1 MKTEIDN
8 LSEDLN
14 KQINSEENFEEN
26 LQDIIFNFENDND
39 VRIQAINQYQ
49 KDYDQNVLEI
59 TNRLN
64 SMYLIAGTQLLK
76 QFLIQVATC
85 SNLYEIIKIGAANC
99 LCIKSKTKENYDILD
114 QVITALQEVPIPCK
128 IEAIKNLMYS
138 SHHKDVANNH
148 FCDVINN
155 INIECDFRYKTILS
169 LEHTDVPNPNYF
181 IKNAAILFLNNENNW
196 TPYRILASQYLL
208 QILKI
213 DIDERK
219 TIQNYLYSFMNDDER
234 DIDIRADA
242 ADILMRLGDEKS
254 QEDARNIIT
263 ILGQRDGYVRHVF
276 DDDQN
281 VHYESIADSIN
292 ETLEFLMTL
301 KPTQL
306 DFDKIKDVILNEI
319 VQKYDFTEENIKNTK
334 ISLNRITMDRALY
347 GKFNTT
353 LLSIFLRI
361 WFYINNHDKYKEEMT
376 KILMDELLAMS
387 GKCSTGY
394 VGRLINVLSGFD
406 NFTIKIS
413 WEDQIAGNLAGRL
426 NAYIRNIE
434 DEDLRD
440 NALIEMTNCRITD
453 KFNFLK
459 VFRESLPFIRE
470 DMYNEFKDHLS
481 DVDFDLYLRKAIG
494 RYEGFDLI

>member
-1 MKTEIDN
+1 MKTEINN

-14 KQINSEENFEEN
+14 KQIKLEENPLE
-26 LQDIIFNFENDND
+26 IIFNFENDND
-39 VRIQAINQYQ
+39 IRLKAINQYQ
-49 KDYDQNVLEI
+49 KDNGQDVLEI

-64 SMYLIAGTQLLK
+64 SMYLISGTQLLK
-76 QFLIQVATC
+76 QFLIQVATR
-85 SNLYEIIKIGAANC
+85 SNLYEIIKIEAAKC
-99 LCIKSKTKENYDILD
+99 LCLKSNIKENYDILD
-114 QVITALQEVPIPCK
+114 QVITILNDVPVPCK
-128 IEAIKNLMYS
+128 IEAIQFLMRS
-138 SHHKDVANNH
+138 LPHKDISNSH
-148 FCDVINN
+148 FCQVINN
-155 INIECDFRYKTILS
+155 TDIECDFRYKTILS
-169 LEHTDVPNPNYF
+169 LEHTDIPNNKYF
-181 IKNAAILFLNNENNW
+181 IRNAAILFLRNETNW

-208 QILKI
+208 QSFEIN
-213 DIDERK
+213 IDERK
-219 TIQNYLYSFMNDDER
+219 TIQNYLYEFMVDDER

-242 ADILMRLGDEKS
+242 ADVLMRLGDEKS

-263 ILGQRDGYVRHVF
+263 ILGQRDGIVRNVF

-281 VHYESIADSIN
+281 VHHHSISTSIN

-306 DFDKIKDVILNEI
+306 NFDKIKEVILSEI
-319 VQKYDFTEENIKNTK
+319 VQKYDLTEENIKNIK

-347 GKFNTT
+347 GKFHAT
-353 LLSIFLRI
+353 LLSIFLRV
-361 WFYINNHDKYKEEMT
+361 WSYINNHDKYKEEMT
-376 KILMDELLAMS
+376 KILMEELLAMS

-406 NFTIKIS
+406 DFGIKIS

-434 DEDLRD
+434 DEDLRT
-440 NALIEMTNCRITD
+440 NALMEMTSCRITE

-470 DMYNEFKDHLS
+470 EMLEDFKDHITE
-481 DVDFDLYLRKAIG
+481 VDFDLYLRKAIG
-494 RYEGFDLI
+494 RYEGFNLI